1 MAKITSW
8 VRSKMCSFLWMFRL
22 CTEALPLICILP
34 ANPPKE
40 RADERT
46 RTADLISL
54 RVIGQALQECAG
66 ACKSRISKPVSFLC
80 FVLCCTVLRSRGYQ
94 NGIKRSLVN

>member
-1 MAKITSW
+1 MRCNERLAVRAAPIPYRGLGIALHFTSKS
-8 VRSKMCSFLWMFRL
+8 SKR
-22 CTEALPLICILP
+22 
-34 ANPPKE
+34 
-40 RADERT
+40 RAYERT
-46 RTADLISL
+46 RIADLISL

-80 FVLCCTVLRSRGYQ
+80 FVLCCTVLRSRWYQ